1 MFKSDEWATYW
12 HNAAMESSTIWLV
25 TLGGLSAVILFDL
38 ILAVIR
44 RNKETS
50 MTEAGIWTII
60 YVAAALV
67 FGYFLPNWTTDP
79 NAQTE
84 FFAGWLTEYALSVD
98 NIFVFVI
105 ILSRLQV
112 EKTKQQLVLLLG
124 IIIALV
130 LRGGFIAAG
139 AAILEKFSGAFFIFG
154 AFLIFTA
161 YRLLTEHD
169 GEEEWKEDRVVT
181 FLRSKGATTF
191 TIALISLGFTDLVF
205 ALDSIPAIFGITRD
219 PYIVVCANIFAL
231 MGLRQLYF
239 LLQGLL
245 SRLVYLSKGLS
256 FILAF
261 IGFKMIIEAFHGIGV
276 HDIAGIKLPH
286 IAIELSLGVIVATLI
301 VTAVASLTATRKDG
315 SEIV

>member
-1 MFKSDEWATYW
+1 
-12 HNAAMESSTIWLV
+12 MESTTTWLI
-25 TLGGLSAVILFDL
+25 TLGVLSLVIVFDL
-38 ILAVIR
+38 TLAIIR
-44 RNKETS
+44 RNKETT
-50 MTEAGIWTII
+50 MTEAGIWTVI
-60 YVAAALV
+60 YVAAAIA
-67 FGYFLPNWTTDP
+67 FGILMPNWTTDA
-79 NAQTE
+79 NAQKE

-139 AAILEKFSGAFFIFG
+139 SAIIEKFSGAFFIFG

-161 YRLLTEHD
+161 YRLLVED
-169 GEEEWKEDRVVT
+169 EGEEEWKEDRMIT

-191 TIALISLGFTDLVF
+191 VIALVSLGFTDLVF

-245 SRLVYLSKGLS
+245 QRLVYLSKGLS

-261 IGFKMIIEAFHGIGV
+261 IGFKMFIEAFHGVGI
-276 HDIAGIKLPH
+276 HEIAGVELPH
-286 IAIELSLGVIVATLI
+286 VPIEVSLFVIVAALTI
-301 VTAVASLTATRKDG
+301 TAVASLTATRKDG

>member
-1 MFKSDEWATYW
+1 
-12 HNAAMESSTIWLV
+12 MESTDVWLL
-25 TLGGLSAVILFDL
+25 TLGGLSAVIIFDL
-38 ILAVIR
+38 ILAVLR

-50 MTEAGIWTII
+50 MIEAGIWTVI
-60 YVAAALV
+60 YVSAAVV
-67 FGYFLPNWTTDP
+67 FGYFLPNWTTDE
-79 NAQTE
+79 NAQKE

-112 EKTKQQLVLLLG
+112 QKTKQQLVLLLG

-139 AAILEKFSGAFFIFG
+139 KAIIEQFDWAFFIFG
-154 AFLIFTA
+154 GFLIFTA
-161 YRLLTEHD
+161 FKLLVEHD
-169 GEEEWKEDRVVT
+169 DEEWKENRLIT

-191 TIALISLGFTDLVF
+191 TIALISLGVTDLVF
-205 ALDSIPAIFGITRD
+205 ALDSIPAIFGITED

-245 SRLVYLSKGLS
+245 QRLVYLSKGLS

-261 IGFKMIIEAFHGIGV
+261 IGVKMIIEAFHGNKI
-276 HDIAGIKLPH
+276 HEIAGVELPH
-286 IAIELSLGVIVATLI
+286 VSIEVSLGVIVTTLI

>member
-1 MFKSDEWATYW
+1 
-12 HNAAMESSTIWLV
+12 MESTTVWLV
-25 TLGGLSAVILFDL
+25 TLGGLSAVIIFDL
-38 ILAVIR
+38 ILAVLR

-50 MTEAGIWTII
+50 MTEAGIWTVI

-67 FGYFLPNWTTDP
+67 FGYFMPNWTSDP
-79 NAQTE
+79 NAQKE

-139 AAILEKFSGAFFIFG
+139 SAILEKFSGAFFIFG

-161 YRLLTEHD
+161 YKLLAEHD
-169 GEEEWKEDRVVT
+169 EEEWKEDRLIT
-181 FLRSKGATTF
+181 FLRKKGATTF
-191 TIALISLGFTDLVF
+191 TIALVSLGFTDLVF

-245 SRLVYLSKGLS
+245 QRLVFLSKGLS

-261 IGFKMIIEAFHGIGV
+261 IGFKMIIEAFHGIGI
-276 HDIAGIKLPH
+276 HKLAGIELPH
-286 IAIELSLGVIVATLI
+286 IAIEVSLGVIVATLI

-315 SEIV
+315 TEIV

>member
-1 MFKSDEWATYW
+1 
-12 HNAAMESSTIWLV
+12 MESTTTWLL
-25 TLGGLSAVILFDL
+25 TLGILSLVIVFDL
-38 ILAVIR
+38 TLAIIR
-44 RNKETS
+44 RNKETT
-50 MTEAGIWTII
+50 MTEAGIWTVI
-60 YVAAALV
+60 YVAAAIA
-67 FGYFLPNWTTDP
+67 FGILMPNWTTDP
-79 NAQTE
+79 NAQKE

-139 AAILEKFSGAFFIFG
+139 SAIIEKFSGAFFIFG

-161 YRLLTEHD
+161 YRLLVED
-169 GEEEWKEDRVVT
+169 EGEEEWKEDRFIT

-191 TIALISLGFTDLVF
+191 VIALVSLGFTDLVF

-245 SRLVYLSKGLS
+245 QRLVYLSKGLS

-261 IGFKMIIEAFHGIGV
+261 IGFKMFIEAFHGVGI
-276 HDIAGIKLPH
+276 HEIAGIELPH
-286 IAIELSLGVIVATLI
+286 VAIEVSLFVIVAALT

>member
-1 MFKSDEWATYW
+1 
-12 HNAAMESSTIWLV
+12 MESTDVWLL
-25 TLGGLSAVILFDL
+25 TLGGLSAVIIFDL
-38 ILAVIR
+38 ILAVLR

-50 MTEAGIWTII
+50 MTEAGIWTVI
-60 YVAAALV
+60 YVSAALV
-67 FGYFLPNWTTDP
+67 FGYFLPNWTTDE
-79 NAQTE
+79 NAQKE

-139 AAILEKFSGAFFIFG
+139 SAILEKFSWAFFIFG

-161 YRLLTEHD
+161 YKLLVEHN
-169 GEEEWKEDRVVT
+169 EEEWKEDRLIT

-191 TIALISLGFTDLVF
+191 TIALISLGVTDLVF
-205 ALDSIPAIFGITRD
+205 ALDSIPAIFGITKD

-245 SRLVYLSKGLS
+245 QRLVYLSKGLS

-261 IGFKMIIEAFHGIGV
+261 IGVKMIIEAFHG
-276 HDIAGIKLPH
+276 AGIDELAGVKLPH
-286 IAIELSLGVIVATLI
+286 IPIEFSLGVIVTTLI

-315 SEIV
+315 TEIV

>member
-1 MFKSDEWATYW
+1 
-12 HNAAMESSTIWLV
+12 MESTTVWLV
-25 TLGGLSAVILFDL
+25 TLGGLSAVIIFDL

-50 MTEAGIWTII
+50 MTEAGIWTVI

-67 FGYFLPNWTTDP
+67 FCYFMPNWTSDP
-79 NAQTE
+79 NAQKE

-124 IIIALV
+124 IIIALI

-139 AAILEKFSGAFFIFG
+139 SAILEKFSGAFFIFG

-161 YRLLTEHD
+161 YKLLVEHD
-169 GEEEWKEDRVVT
+169 AEEWKEDRLIT
-181 FLRSKGATTF
+181 FLRKKGATTF
-191 TIALISLGFTDLVF
+191 TIALVSLGFTDLVF

-245 SRLVYLSKGLS
+245 QRLVYLSKGLS

-261 IGFKMIIEAFHGIGV
+261 IGFKMIIEAFHGIGI
-276 HDIAGIKLPH
+276 HKLAGVELPH
-286 IAIELSLGVIVATLI
+286 IAIELSLGVIVTTLV

-315 SEIV
+315 TEIV

>member
-1 MFKSDEWATYW
+1 
-12 HNAAMESSTIWLV
+12 MESTTVWLV
-25 TLGGLSAVILFDL
+25 TLGVLSAVIIFDL

-50 MTEAGIWTII
+50 MTEAGIWTVI
-60 YVAAALV
+60 YVTAALV
-67 FGYFLPNWTTDP
+67 FGYFMPNWTSDP
-79 NAQTE
+79 NAQKE

-124 IIIALV
+124 IIIALI

-139 AAILEKFSGAFFIFG
+139 SAILEKFSGAFFFFG

-161 YRLLTEHD
+161 YRLLSEHD
-169 GEEEWKEDRVVT
+169 PEEWKEDRMIT
-181 FLRSKGATTF
+181 FLRKKGATTF
-191 TIALISLGFTDLVF
+191 TIALVSLGFTDLVF

-245 SRLVYLSKGLS
+245 QRLVYLSKGLS

-261 IGFKMIIEAFHGIGV
+261 IGFKMIIEAFHGIGI
-276 HDIAGIKLPH
+276 HKLAGIELPH
-286 IAIELSLGVIVATLI
+286 IAIELSLGVIVTTLV

-315 SEIV
+315 TEIV

>member
-1 MFKSDEWATYW
+1 
-12 HNAAMESSTIWLV
+12 MESTTTWLV
-25 TLGGLSAVILFDL
+25 TLGILSLVIVLDL
-38 ILAVIR
+38 ILAIIR
-44 RNKETS
+44 RNKETT
-50 MTEAGIWTII
+50 MTEAGIWTVI
-60 YVAAALV
+60 YVSAAIA
-67 FGYFLPNWTTDP
+67 FGILMPNWITDP
-79 NAQTE
+79 NAQKE

-124 IIIALV
+124 IIIALI

-139 AAILEKFSGAFFIFG
+139 SAIIEKFSGAFFIFG

-161 YRLLTEHD
+161 YRLLVED
-169 GEEEWKEDRVVT
+169 EGEEEWKEDRFIT

-191 TIALISLGFTDLVF
+191 VIALVSLGFTDLVF

-245 SRLVYLSKGLS
+245 QRLVFLSKGLS

-261 IGFKMIIEAFHGIGV
+261 IGFKMFIEAFHGIGI
-276 HDIAGIKLPH
+276 HEIAGVKLPH
-286 IAIELSLGVIVATLI
+286 VAIEVSLFVIVAALT

-315 SEIV
+315 SEII

>member
-1 MFKSDEWATYW
+1 
-12 HNAAMESSTIWLV
+12 MESTTTWLL
-25 TLGGLSAVILFDL
+25 TLGILSLVIVFDL
-38 ILAVIR
+38 TLAIIR
-44 RNKETS
+44 RNKETT
-50 MTEAGIWTII
+50 MTEAGIWTVI
-60 YVAAALV
+60 YVAAAIA
-67 FGYFLPNWTTDP
+67 FGILMPNWTTDP
-79 NAQTE
+79 NAQKE

-139 AAILEKFSGAFFIFG
+139 SAIIEKFSGAFFIFG

-161 YRLLTEHD
+161 YRLLVEDD
-169 GEEEWKEDRVVT
+169 GEEEWKEDRFIT

-191 TIALISLGFTDLVF
+191 VIALVSLGFTDLVF

-245 SRLVYLSKGLS
+245 QRLVYLSKGLS

-261 IGFKMIIEAFHGIGV
+261 IGLKMFIEAFHGVGI
-276 HDIAGIKLPH
+276 HEIAGIKLPH
-286 IAIELSLGVIVATLI
+286 VAIEVSLFVIVAALT

>member
-1 MFKSDEWATYW
+1 
-12 HNAAMESSTIWLV
+12 MESTTIWLV

-79 NAQTE
+79 NAQKE

-139 AAILEKFSGAFFIFG
+139 SAILEKFSGAFFIFG

-276 HDIAGIKLPH
+276 HDIAGIELPH
-286 IAIELSLGVIVATLI
+286 IAIEVSLGVIVATLI

-315 SEIV
+315 FEIV

>member
-1 MFKSDEWATYW
+1 
-12 HNAAMESSTIWLV
+12 MESMTTWLL
-25 TLGGLSAVILFDL
+25 TLGILSAVILVDL
-38 ILAVIR
+38 IIAVLR

-50 MTEAGIWTII
+50 IKEAAVWTVL
-60 YVAAALV
+60 YVSAAIV
-67 FGYFLPNWTTDP
+67 FGFLMPNWTPDP
-79 NAQTE
+79 DAQKE

-112 EKTKQQLVLLLG
+112 DKTKQQLVLLLG

-139 AAILEKFSGAFFIFG
+139 SAFIEKFAGAFFLFG

-161 YRLLTEHD
+161 YKLLTEHD
-169 GEEEWKEDRVVT
+169 AGEEWKGDRIITYLRKRGAST
-181 FLRSKGATTF
+181 FL
-191 TIALISLGFTDLVF
+191 IALVSLGFTDLVF

-245 SRLVYLSKGLS
+245 QRLVHLSKGLS

-261 IGFKMIIEAFHGIGV
+261 IGFKMFIEAFHGVGI
-276 HDIAGIKLPH
+276 HEIAGVKLP
-286 IAIELSLGVIVATLI
+286 IVPIEISLLIIVLALVI
-301 VTAVASLTATRKDG
+301 TAVASLTATRKDG
-315 SEIV
+315 TEII

>member
-1 MFKSDEWATYW
+1 
-12 HNAAMESSTIWLV
+12 MESTTVWLV
-25 TLGGLSAVILFDL
+25 TLGGLSAVIIFDL

-50 MTEAGIWTII
+50 MTEAGIWTVI
-60 YVAAALV
+60 YVAAAIV
-67 FGYFLPNWTTDP
+67 FGYFMPNWTTDP
-79 NAQTE
+79 NAQKE

-139 AAILEKFSGAFFIFG
+139 SAILEKFSGAFFVFG

-161 YRLLTEHD
+161 YKLLKEHD
-169 GEEEWKEDRVVT
+169 EEEWKEDRLVT
-181 FLRSKGATTF
+181 FLRKKGATTF
-191 TIALISLGFTDLVF
+191 TIALVSLGFTDLVF

-245 SRLVYLSKGLS
+245 QRLVYLSKGLS

-261 IGFKMIIEAFHGIGV
+261 IGFKMIIEAFHGIGI
-276 HDIAGIKLPH
+276 HKLAGIELPH
-286 IAIELSLGVIVATLI
+286 VAIEVSLGVIVATLI
-301 VTAVASLTATRKDG
+301 ITAVASLTATRKDG
-315 SEIV
+315 TEIV

>member
-1 MFKSDEWATYW
+1 
-12 HNAAMESSTIWLV
+12 MESTTTWLI
-25 TLGGLSAVILFDL
+25 TLGVLSLVIVFDL
-38 ILAVIR
+38 ALAIIR
-44 RNKETS
+44 RNKETT
-50 MTEAGIWTII
+50 MTEAGIWTVI
-60 YVAAALV
+60 YVAAAIA
-67 FGYFLPNWTTDP
+67 FGILMPNWTTDP
-79 NAQTE
+79 NAQKE

-139 AAILEKFSGAFFIFG
+139 SAIIEKFSGAFFIFG

-161 YRLLTEHD
+161 YRLLVED
-169 GEEEWKEDRVVT
+169 EGEEEWKEDRMIT

-191 TIALISLGFTDLVF
+191 VIALVSLGFTDLVF

-245 SRLVYLSKGLS
+245 QRLVYLSKGLS

-261 IGFKMIIEAFHGIGV
+261 IGFKMFIEAFHGVGI
-276 HDIAGIKLPH
+276 HEIAGVKLPH
-286 IAIELSLGVIVATLI
+286 VPIEVSLFVIVAALT

>member
-1 MFKSDEWATYW
+1 
-12 HNAAMESSTIWLV
+12 MESTTTWLI
-25 TLGGLSAVILFDL
+25 TLGILSLVIVFDL
-38 ILAVIR
+38 TLAIIR
-44 RNKETS
+44 RNKETT
-50 MTEAGIWTII
+50 MTEAGIWTVI
-60 YVAAALV
+60 YVAAAIA
-67 FGYFLPNWTTDP
+67 FGILMPNWTTDA
-79 NAQTE
+79 NAQKE

-139 AAILEKFSGAFFIFG
+139 SAIIEKFSGAFFIFG

-161 YRLLTEHD
+161 YRLLVED
-169 GEEEWKEDRVVT
+169 EGEEEWKEDRMIT

-191 TIALISLGFTDLVF
+191 VIALVSLGFTDLVF

-245 SRLVYLSKGLS
+245 QRLVYLSKGLS

-261 IGFKMIIEAFHGIGV
+261 IGFKMFIEAFHGVGI
-276 HDIAGIKLPH
+276 HEIAGVELPH
-286 IAIELSLGVIVATLI
+286 VPIEVSLFVIVAALT

>member
-1 MFKSDEWATYW
+1 
-12 HNAAMESSTIWLV
+12 MESTTTWLI
-25 TLGGLSAVILFDL
+25 TLGVLSLVIVFDL
-38 ILAVIR
+38 TLAIIR
-44 RNKETS
+44 RNKETT
-50 MTEAGIWTII
+50 MTEAGIWTVI
-60 YVAAALV
+60 YVAAAIA
-67 FGYFLPNWTTDP
+67 FGILMPNWTTDP
-79 NAQTE
+79 NAQKE

-139 AAILEKFSGAFFIFG
+139 SAIIEKFSGAFFIFG

-161 YRLLTEHD
+161 YRLLVED
-169 GEEEWKEDRVVT
+169 EGEEEWKEDRVIT
-181 FLRSKGATTF
+181 YLRSKGATTF
-191 TIALISLGFTDLVF
+191 VIALVSLGFTDLVF

-245 SRLVYLSKGLS
+245 QRLVYLSKGLS

-261 IGFKMIIEAFHGIGV
+261 IGFKMFIEAFHGVGI
-276 HDIAGIKLPH
+276 HEIAGIELPH
-286 IAIELSLGVIVATLI
+286 VAIEVSLFVIVVALT

>member
-1 MFKSDEWATYW
+1 
-12 HNAAMESSTIWLV
+12 MESTSTWLL
-25 TLGGLSAVILFDL
+25 TLG
-38 ILAVIR
+38 ILALVIIVDLTVAIIR
-44 RNKETS
+44 RNKETT
-50 MTEAGIWTII
+50 MTEAGIWTVI
-60 YVAAALV
+60 YVSAAIV
-67 FGYFLPNWTTDP
+67 FGALIPNWTSDA
-79 NAQTE
+79 NAQKE

-124 IIIALV
+124 IIIALL

-139 AAILEKFSGAFFIFG
+139 SAIIEKFSGAFFIFG
-154 AFLIFTA
+154 AFLVFTA
-161 YRLLTEHD
+161 YRLLVEDD
-169 GEEEWKEDRVVT
+169 GEEEWKEDRMIT

-191 TIALISLGFTDLVF
+191 VIALISLGFTDLVF

-245 SRLVYLSKGLS
+245 QRLVYLSKGLS

-261 IGFKMIIEAFHGIGV
+261 IGFKMFLEAFHGIGI
-276 HDIAGIKLPH
+276 HNFGAIKLPH
-286 IAIELSLGVIVATLI
+286 VPIEVSLFVIVAALT

>member
-1 MFKSDEWATYW
+1 
-12 HNAAMESSTIWLV
+12 MESTTTWLI
-25 TLGGLSAVILFDL
+25 TLGVLSLVIVFDL
-38 ILAVIR
+38 TLAIIR
-44 RNKETS
+44 RNKETT
-50 MTEAGIWTII
+50 MTEAGIWTVI
-60 YVAAALV
+60 YVAAAIA
-67 FGYFLPNWTTDP
+67 FGILMPNWTTDP
-79 NAQTE
+79 NAQKE

-139 AAILEKFSGAFFIFG
+139 SAIIEKFSGAFFVFG

-161 YRLLTEHD
+161 YRLLVED
-169 GEEEWKEDRVVT
+169 EGEEEWKEDRIIT

-191 TIALISLGFTDLVF
+191 VIALVSLGFTDLVF

-245 SRLVYLSKGLS
+245 QRLVYLSKGLS

-261 IGFKMIIEAFHGIGV
+261 IGFKMFIEAFHGVGI
-276 HDIAGIKLPH
+276 HEIAGVELPH
-286 IAIELSLGVIVATLI
+286 VPIEVSLFVIVAALT

>member
-1 MFKSDEWATYW
+1 
-12 HNAAMESSTIWLV
+12 MESTAVWLA
-25 TLGGLSAVILFDL
+25 TLGILSTVIVLDL
-38 ILAVIR
+38 LIAIAR
-44 RNKETS
+44 RNKETTI
-50 MTEAGIWTII
+50 TEAGIWTLI
-60 YVAAALV
+60 YVTAALI
-67 FGYFLPNWTTDP
+67 FGYFMPNWTTDP
-79 NAQTE
+79 NSQKE

-105 ILSRLQV
+105 ILARFQI
-112 EKTKQQLVLLLG
+112 ERTKQQLVLLLG
-124 IIIALV
+124 IIIALI

-139 AAILEKFSGAFFIFG
+139 SAILERFSSAFFIFG

-161 YRLLTEHD
+161 YKLLTEHED
-169 GEEEWKEDRVVT
+169 EEEKKKEDRVVT
-181 FLRSKGATTF
+181 FLRSKGASTF
-191 TIALISLGFTDLVF
+191 TIALISLGITDLVF

-245 SRLVYLSKGLS
+245 QRLIYLSKGLS

-276 HDIAGIKLPH
+276 HDLLGINLPH
-286 IAIELSLGVIVATLI
+286 VTIEVSLGVIVATLI
-301 VTAVASLTATRKDG
+301 VTAVGSLTATRKDG
-315 SEIV
+315 TEIV